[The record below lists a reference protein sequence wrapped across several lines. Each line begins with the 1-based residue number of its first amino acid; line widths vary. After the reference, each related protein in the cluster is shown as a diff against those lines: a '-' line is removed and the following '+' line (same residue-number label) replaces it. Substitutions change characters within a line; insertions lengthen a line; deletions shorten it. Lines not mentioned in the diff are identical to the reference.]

1 MREICRNLRRR
12 GESLNRKAAEM
23 LFIKYLSHS
32 HTAFRW
38 QIAARHANG
47 EGMQP
52 AYGQRRTPVSPVSP
66 VSHQK

>member
-1 MREICRNLRRR
+1 MREICRNLRRP

-47 EGMQP
+47 KAMQ
-52 AYGQRRTPVSPVSP
+52 AKTKELRIFAVSPVA
-66 VSHQK
+66 HQN